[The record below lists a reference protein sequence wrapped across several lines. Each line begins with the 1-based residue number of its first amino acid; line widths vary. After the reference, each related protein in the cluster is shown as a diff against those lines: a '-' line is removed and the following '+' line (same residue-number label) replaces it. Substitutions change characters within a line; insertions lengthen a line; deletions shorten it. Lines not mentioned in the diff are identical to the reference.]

1 MDLAIDRQ
9 PAVTDLQ
16 PQQGLATDQ
25 AQDIAQ
31 VIAIQRGQCALPA
44 LAQAI
49 HQQCGVGGDRVA
61 AHQPQLALG
70 VLAGVDVLLEVAKQ

>member
-44 LAQAI
+44 FTEAI
-49 HQQCGVGGDRVA
+49 HQQCGVRGDGIAV
-61 AHQPQLALG
+61 HQP
-70 VLAGVDVLLEVAKQ
+70 